1 MKDKGNIPTGVALP
15 DVLLKYQQELLATTA
30 IHQVVLYEKSR
41 RIGITWGVAAD
52 AVLTAAATR
61 QARGMDV
68 HYIGFNLDMTKEFI
82 DTCAEW
88 AKSFHYA
95 AEDIEE
101 FLFKDLDENGNT
113 KEIQAFRIKFDSGFQ
128 INALTSRPRSL
139 RGRQGY
145 VIIDEAAFHDDLK
158 ELMKA
163 ALALLIWGGKVLVIS
178 THDGVYNPFNEY
190 VQAAR
195 AGRNNYKVLRTTFDD
210 ALADG
215 LYQRI
220 CLTTQKEYSPE
231 AEAEWRRSIVD
242 YYGEGADE
250 ELFCVPRLSA
260 GKFLPSALVESRM
273 ADIPV
278 IRLKMDDSFVHQP
291 EYIRQKTIEDWCVET
306 LKPFLDDMA
315 QDLRC
320 HIGGDVARTGDLTV
334 FWPVQVEQQLIRR
347 PPFVVELKNIP
358 FTSQRQIL
366 WYIIDRLPR
375 FESGAF
381 DARGLGQQMAEETMQ
396 RYGSGRI
403 QCVMTSTKW
412 YLDAL
417 PKYKSGLED
426 GTQIIPRDE
435 DILGDHRT
443 VEVLNGLPQIPDA
456 RTKGSNGEKRHGDS
470 LIAALMAYWVS
481 LQDVVE
487 YGYEAARPSQK
498 AEQEEDIDSELSSG
512 RFGSRKGAF

>member
-1 MKDKGNIPTGVALP
+1 MDNKTPLP
-15 DVLLKYQQELLATTA
+15 AGEDLPSVLLKYQQELLATTA
-30 IHQVVLYEKSR
+30 LHQVVIYEKSR

-52 AVLTAAATR
+52 AVLTAASTR
-61 QARGMDV
+61 SARGMDV

-82 DTCAEW
+82 DTCADW
-88 AKSFHYA
+88 AKSFSYA
-95 AEDIEE
+95 AGDVEE
-101 FLFKDLDENGNT
+101 FLFKDLDEHGNT
-113 KEIQAFRIKFDSGFQ
+113 KEIQAFRIRFDSGFQ

-178 THDGVYNPFNEY
+178 THDGIYNPFNEY
-190 VQAAR
+190 IQAAR
-195 AGRNNYKVLRTTFDD
+195 AGRNKYKVLRTTFDD

-215 LYQRI
+215 LYKRI
-220 CLTTQKEYSPE
+220 CLTTQKPYSAE
-231 AEAEWRRSIVD
+231 GEAEWRKSIVD
-242 YYGEGADE
+242 FYGEGADE
-250 ELFCVPRLSA
+250 ELFCIPRMSA

-273 ADIPV
+273 ETIPV
-278 IRLKMDDSFVHQP
+278 IHLKLDDAFVHAP
-291 EYIRQKTIEDWCVET
+291 EYVRQKTIEDWCVENI
-306 LKPFLDDMA
+306 KPFIEAMPP
-315 QDLRC
+315 DLRT
-320 HIGGDVARTGDLTV
+320 HIGGDVARSGDLTV
-334 FWPVQVEQQLIRR
+334 FWPLQVGDQLVRR

-375 FESGAF
+375 FESGAL

-403 QCVMTSTKW
+403 QCVMTSAKW

-417 PKYKSGLED
+417 PKYKAGLED
-426 GTQIIPRDE
+426 GTQILPKDT
-435 DILGDHRT
+435 DILSDHRIA
-443 VEVLNGLPQIPDA
+443 EIINGMPQIPDA
-456 RTKGSNGEKRHGDS
+456 RTKGENGEKRHGDS

-481 LQDVVE
+481 LQDVVA
-487 YGYEAARPSQK
+487 YGYEPAKPSSVPN
-498 AEQEEDIDSELSSG
+498 EDIDHELSSG
-512 RFGSRKGAF
+512 RFGARKGAF